1 MTISRVF
8 PQPLRPLR
16 PIRFHPEGAACRGEA
31 QFGFAHGSTSLSVP
45 EQRRRD
51 RPELVEGAPRPYFF
65 VATRTLSTD

>member
-45 EQRRRD
+45 EQRRSVSLSKGRLAPTGSTLWVKPD
-51 RPELVEGAPRPYFF
+51 GA
-65 VATRTLSTD
+65 